1 MQKKGNAMWYL
12 KEEKEQEELETPNN
26 VYELAQTIMAKIV
39 DAEAAA
45 SKRSMEIISL
55 QADENEARLARPELT
70 QDERKML
77 MEESREIRN
86 AAIGQAN
93 RTMQKSWQ
101 FFALALVLVTA
112 KGVVTQVR

>member
-1 MQKKGNAMWYL
+1 
-12 KEEKEQEELETPNN
+12 
-26 VYELAQTIMAKIV
+26 MAKIV

-77 MEESREIRN
+77 MEESGEIRN

-112 KGVVTQVR
+112 KVVVTQVR

>member
-1 MQKKGNAMWYL
+1 MQKKGSQMWYL
-12 KEEKEQEELETPNN
+12 KEEEQEKLETPNR
-26 VYELAQTIMAKIV
+26 VYELAQNIMAKIV

-77 MEESREIRN
+77 MEENKEIRN

-112 KGVVTQVR
+112 KIVVTQVK

>member
-1 MQKKGNAMWYL
+1 MWYL
-12 KEEKEQEELETPNN
+12 KEEEQEKLETPNS

-93 RTMQKSWQ
+93 RTMLKSWQ

-112 KGVVTQVR
+112 KVVVTQIR

>member
-1 MQKKGNAMWYL
+1 MWYL
-12 KEEKEQEELETPNN
+12 KEEREQEKLETPNN
-26 VYELAQTIMAKIV
+26 LYELAQTIMVKIV
-39 DAEAAA
+39 DAEATA

-77 MEESREIRN
+77 MEEGGEIRN

-112 KGVVTQVR
+112 KIVVTQVR

>member
-1 MQKKGNAMWYL
+1 MQKKGSQMWYL
-12 KEEKEQEELETPNN
+12 KEEEQEKLETPNS
-26 VYELAQTIMAKIV
+26 VYELAQNIMAKIV

-55 QADENEARLARPELT
+55 QADENEARLARPELS

-77 MEESREIRN
+77 MEENKEIRN

-112 KGVVTQVR
+112 KIVVTQVK

>member
-1 MQKKGNAMWYL
+1 MQKKGSQMWYL
-12 KEEKEQEELETPNN
+12 KEEEQEKLETPNS
-26 VYELAQTIMAKIV
+26 VYELSQNIMAKIV

-77 MEESREIRN
+77 MEENKEIRN

-112 KGVVTQVR
+112 KIVVTQVK

>member
-1 MQKKGNAMWYL
+1 MQKKGSQMWYL
-12 KEEKEQEELETPNN
+12 KEEEQEKLETPNS
-26 VYELAQTIMAKIV
+26 VYELAQNIMAKIV

-77 MEESREIRN
+77 MEENKEIRN

-112 KGVVTQVR
+112 KIVVTQVK

>member
-1 MQKKGNAMWYL
+1 MWYL
-12 KEEKEQEELETPNN
+12 KEEEQEKLETPNS
-26 VYELAQTIMAKIV
+26 VYELAQNIMAKIV

-112 KGVVTQVR
+112 KVVVTQVR